1 MRVFFTIYLL
11 EEDNMELTTLK
22 KQYGQQSRCE
32 MRQDLSEVGTVML
45 G

>member
-1 MRVFFTIYLL
+1 MRVFFYYIPVGRGQHGV
-11 EEDNMELTTLK
+11 D